1 MSITSLKSINSDELK
16 TLLEKNGI
24 EIKKTSNKHYMVVCP
39 SCKKP
44 KSYIYFGSS
53 SINCNRKNE
62 CGEVI
67 DLWNHI
73 SNYQGLSSNKDV
85 LKYINGILGYQ
96 FN

>member
-1 MSITSLKSINSDELK
+1 MSITNLKNINSEELK

-24 EIKKTSNKHYMVVCP
+24 EIKKTSNKHYMVVCI

-44 KSYIYFGSS
+44 ESYIYFGSS
-53 SINCNRKNE
+53 SIVCNRRNE
-62 CGEVI
+62 CGEEI